1 MASKGVSL
9 TEGSIR
15 RGIVAFAFPIFLG
28 SLFQQLYN
36 LADAMIVGN
45 VLGDMALASITGITS
60 TVNMFVGFFT
70 GMFTGTGVVISKF
83 YGANDKKSVVTSVNT
98 AIILGAVS
106 GLILTVV
113 GTLLS
118 PKMVELIGVPEEIAY
133 MSTEYLAMFFGGV
146 FFMAMYNTACGIFRA
161 LGDSKRPFYY
171 LLIASVVNVIL
182 DILFVGVM
190 GFGVGSAA
198 FATVLAQGLSAVLA
212 LSRLCRIK
220 EFYRLDLRKL
230 EFDFGIMK
238 QMLNVGIPSG
248 IQNSIISSTNVVVQ
262 STINQFGAV
271 VVAGSGVYAKIHGL
285 TMIPIESFGLAMT
298 TFISQNIG
306 AGEWERAKKG
316 ANFSVLFAC
325 LIAAIIGVAFMIF
338 GPEMMTLFGSSP
350 EAIEVGMIKVKA
362 EAGFLAVLAFV
373 QVVSCV
379 LRGAGKAK
387 IPMFTMLG
395 CWCGLRLVYIYIVTT
410 FTEDV
415 FYVFCAYPFT
425 WSVSAV
431 IMLYQ
436 YIKLLKYFKLKQGK
450 HHVNV

>member
-1 MASKGVSL
+1 MAGKGVSL

-15 RGIVAFAFPIFLG
+15 RGIVTFAFPIFLG

-36 LADAMIVGN
+36 LADAIIVGN

-83 YGANDKKSVVTSVNT
+83 YGADDKKSVVTSVNT

-106 GLILTVV
+106 GLILTGI

-182 DILFVGVM
+182 DVLFVGVM
-190 GFGVGSAA
+190 GYGVGSAA

-212 LSRLCRIK
+212 FTRLCRIK
-220 EFYRLDLRKL
+220 EFYRLDLKNMK
-230 EFDFGIMK
+230 FDFGIMK

-316 ANFSVLFAC
+316 ANFSVIFAC
-325 LIAAIIGVAFMIF
+325 LIAAAIGVAFMIF

-350 EAIEVGMIKVKA
+350 EAVEVGMVKVKA

-373 QVVSCV
+373 QVTSCV

-395 CWCGLRLVYIYIVTT
+395 CWCGLRLAYIYVITT
-410 FTEDV
+410 FTQDV

-431 IMLYQ
+431 IMIYQ
-436 YIKLLKYFKLKQGK
+436 YVKLLKYFKKK
-450 HHVNV
+450 HAEKLMKA

>member
-1 MASKGVSL
+1 MAGKSLIL

-15 RGIVAFAFPIFLG
+15 RGIIAFAFPIFLG

-70 GMFTGTGVVISKF
+70 GMFTGTGVVISKYF
-83 YGANDKKSVVTSVNT
+83 GAGDKKRVITSVNT

-106 GLILTVV
+106 GLFLTII

-118 PKMVELIGVPEEIAY
+118 PLIVDLIGVPEEIAY

-171 LLIASVVNVIL
+171 LLIASVVNVLL
-182 DILFVGVM
+182 DLLFVGVM
-190 GFGVGSAA
+190 GYGVASAA

-212 LSRLCRIK
+212 ISRLCRVDK
-220 EFYRLDLRKL
+220 FYKL
-230 EFDFGIMK
+230 EFKKLHFDFGIMK
-238 QMLNVGIPSG
+238 QMLNVGVPAG
-248 IQNSIISSTNVVVQ
+248 IQNSIISSTNVIVQ

-271 VVAGSGVYAKIHGL
+271 VVAGAGVYTKIHGL
-285 TMIPIESFGLAMT
+285 TMIPIESFGMAMT

-306 AGEWERAKKG
+306 AGEWERARKG
-316 ANFSVLFAC
+316 ANFAVTFAC
-325 LIAAIIGVAFMIF
+325 AIAGVIGISFMLY
-338 GPEMMTLFGSSP
+338 GPEMMTIFGSSP
-350 EAIEVGMIKVKA
+350 EAIEVGMLKVKS
-362 EAGFLAVLAFV
+362 EAAFLAVLAFV
-373 QVVSCV
+373 QVTSCV

-387 IPMFTMLG
+387 VPMFTMLG
-395 CWCGLRLVYIYIVTT
+395 CWCGLRLLYIYIVTG
-410 FTEDV
+410 FTNDV
-415 FYVFCAYPFT
+415 FYVFLAYPVS
-425 WSVSAV
+425 WSISGV
-431 IMLYQ
+431 IMIYQ
-436 YIKLLKYFKLKQGK
+436 YIKLLKYFKSQQELKA
-450 HHVNV
+450 V

>member
-1 MASKGVSL
+1 MASKGILL

-15 RGIVAFAFPIFLG
+15 RGIITFAFPIFLG

-60 TVNMFVGFFT
+60 TVNMFVGFFA
-70 GMFTGTGVVISKF
+70 GMFTGTGVVISKYF
-83 YGANDKKSVVTSVNT
+83 GANDEKRVVTSVNT

-106 GLILTVV
+106 GLILTII

-118 PKMVELIGVPEEIAY
+118 PIIVDLIGIPEEIAY

-171 LLIASVVNVIL
+171 LLLASIVNVLL
-182 DILFVGVM
+182 DVLFVGVM
-190 GFGVGSAA
+190 GYGVGSAA
-198 FATVLAQGLSAVLA
+198 FATVIAQGLSAGLA
-212 LSRLCRIK
+212 IVRLCKIN
-220 EFYRLDLRKL
+220 EYYRLDFKKL
-230 EFDFGIMK
+230 HFDLGIMK
-238 QMLNVGIPSG
+238 QMLNVGVPAG

-285 TMIPIESFGLAMT
+285 TMIPIESFGMAMT

-316 ANFSVLFAC
+316 ANFGVIFAC
-325 LIAAIIGVAFMIF
+325 IIAAVIGLMFMLF
-338 GPEMMTLFGSSP
+338 GPEMMAIFGSSQ
-350 EAIEVGMIKVKA
+350 EAIEVGMSKVRA

-373 QVVSCV
+373 QVSSCV
-379 LRGAGKAK
+379 LRGAGRAK
-387 IPMFTMLG
+387 VPMFTMLG
-395 CWCGLRLVYIYIVTT
+395 CWCGLRLLYISIITNIT
-410 FTEDV
+410 DDV
-415 FYVFCAYPFT
+415 FYVFCAYPVT
-425 WSVSAV
+425 WSISAV
-431 IMLYQ
+431 IMIYQ
-436 YIKLLKYFKLKQGK
+436 YWKLLRYFRDKSEII
-450 HHVNV
+450 N